1 MLQRLI
7 TLLRHRWLDESDTRR
22 LLKPETI
29 DQLTRRVG
37 ASERRHT
44 GEIRIVVEAGLPLSY
59 LWRHCRDKVGMAA
72 LTRERASTLFGKLR
86 VWDTANNNGVLI
98 YLLLAERTIEL
109 LADRGVNAFVSAAE
123 WDAMVRRMGLAF
135 AGGRYED
142 GLTQALEEVSAVLVA
157 NFPADAAAANPNE
170 LPDGPQVG

>member
-1 MLQRLI
+1 MLKRLI

-22 LLKPETI
+22 LITPETI

-44 GEIRIVVEAGLPLSY
+44 GEIRIVVEAGLPPSY
-59 LWRHCRDKVGMAA
+59 LWRHCRDNTGIAE
-72 LTRERASTLFGKLR
+72 LTRQRATTLFGKLR
-86 VWDTANNNGVLI
+86 VWDTANNNGVLM
-98 YLLLAERTIEL
+98 YLLVAERKIEL
-109 LADRGVNAFVSAAE
+109 LADRGVNALVSAAE

-135 AGGRYED
+135 ASGRYED
-142 GLTQALEEVSAVLVA
+142 GLTQALEEVSAILVA

-170 LPDGPQVG
+170 LPDQPQIG